1 MKVEQNMARVA
12 TSASVACTAEG
23 SKFDNLAIVD
33 WTMKELAALVAA
45 LSFLMIFMQTILL
58 VSKSKHCT
66 SEDSPREECQN
77 LVEFG
82 AQT

>member
-1 MKVEQNMARVA
+1 
-12 TSASVACTAEG
+12 
-23 SKFDNLAIVD
+23 
-33 WTMKELAALVAA
+33 MKELTALVAA

-77 LVEFG
+77 LVKFG